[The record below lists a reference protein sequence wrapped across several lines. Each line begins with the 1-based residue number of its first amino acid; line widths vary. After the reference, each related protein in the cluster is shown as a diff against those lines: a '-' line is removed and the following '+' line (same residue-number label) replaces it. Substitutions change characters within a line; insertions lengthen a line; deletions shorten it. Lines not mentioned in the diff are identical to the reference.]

1 MLPATRLLPEPGP
14 LRAAPATALRAAGT
28 ARTGSGKRGKKAAAP
43 PATLTLLAW
52 LCRGAGRTGTGASA
66 TVIGQ
71 RRAHVGTA
79 MALRWAGPGLSLPL
93 LLPRRP
99 AGSGIAAAGSPQPPG
114 AVVRIPWAL
123 RQRLQRGAQR
133 RRRGQQEAAPPRPG
147 KLLLRSRRPELS
159 QPRWQTVGRWEQ
171 PPLVSA
177 GWKHR
182 KAYGDYFQLEPS
194 QEAAPALQA
203 PPAEAGQG
211 PTFAELGLQPA
222 LLAGLERLSIGRPTA
237 VQRLAI
243 PALRRGRSA
252 LCAAET
258 GSGKTLAYLL
268 PLLERL
274 LGRPE
279 APAEAAGPAAPR
291 GLVVLPSRELAA
303 QVGAVAA
310 ALCAPA
316 GLAVRGLTGGGAA
329 GGLRRQLR
337 APPPGPAVLL
347 GTPGA
352 LREALRRRFLGLERL
367 RWMVLD
373 EADTLMDDETLANTQ
388 SLHRLPPHVQQ
399 KFVRLKGRDK
409 LPELLLLLKER
420 PASGGAVLI
429 FCNSA
434 STVNWLGYILDD
446 HKIKHLRLQGQM
458 SAAARAGIFASFQK
472 GEVSV
477 LVCTDLAS
485 RGLDTSS
492 VQLVVNYDFPD
503 TLQDYLHRA
512 GRVGRVGSR
521 APGAVVSFV
530 THRWDVDLV
539 RKIETAARKRTGLPG
554 MDSLKLPHQLI
565 RFAYFETY
573 FHLDLDLN
581 LIYVCVIYSS
591 IAFHYYLLPSANI
604 CY

>member
-1 MLPATRLLPEPGP
+1 
-14 LRAAPATALRAAGT
+14 
-28 ARTGSGKRGKKAAAP
+28 
-43 PATLTLLAW
+43 
-52 LCRGAGRTGTGASA
+52 
-66 TVIGQ
+66 
-71 RRAHVGTA
+71 
-79 MALRWAGPGLSLPL
+79 MALSRGGMVAALP
-93 LLPRRP
+93 LLPRRL
-99 AGSGIAAAGSPQPPG
+99 AATRAAAGAQPSG
-114 AVVRIPWAL
+114 SVVRVPWAL
-123 RQRLQRGAQR
+123 RLRLQRGAQR
-133 RRRGQQEAAPPRPG
+133 RRRGQGEAAAAAARPG

-159 QPRWQTVGRWEQ
+159 QPRWQTVGRWERPQ
-171 PPLVSA
+171 LVSA

-182 KAYGDYFQLEPS
+182 KACGDYFQLEPS

-203 PPAEAGQG
+203 PPPDAGQD
-211 PTFAELGLQPA
+211 PTFAEMGLQPA
-222 LLAGLERLSIGRPTA
+222 LLAGLEGLSVGRPTA

-268 PLLERL
+268 PLLDGL
-274 LGRPE
+274 LSHPE
-279 APAEAAGPAAPR
+279 GPAAGPASPR

-310 ALCAPA
+310 ALCRPA
-316 GLAVRGLTGGGAA
+316 GLQVRGLTGGGAA

-337 APPPGPAVLL
+337 APPPGAAVLL

-352 LREALRRRFLGLERL
+352 LREALRRRFLALGRL

-373 EADTLMDDETLANTQ
+373 EADALMDDSFAEPLEEILAHAPLAAGAAGPAGPREARTQVVVVGATFPAGLTQTLGKFTDVSRFVTLTTQ

-399 KFVRLKGRDK
+399 KFVRLKSQDK
-409 LPELLLLLKER
+409 LPELLQLLKER

-472 GEVSV
+472 GDVSV

-503 TLQDYLHRA
+503 TLQDYLHRV
-512 GRVGRVGSR
+512 GRVGRVGSKAR
-521 APGAVVSFV
+521 GAVVSFV

-554 MDSLKLPHQLI
+554 MDSSINKPPLKGG
-565 RFAYFETY
+565 
-573 FHLDLDLN
+573 
-581 LIYVCVIYSS
+581 
-591 IAFHYYLLPSANI
+591 
-604 CY
+604 

>member
-1 MLPATRLLPEPGP
+1 
-14 LRAAPATALRAAGT
+14 
-28 ARTGSGKRGKKAAAP
+28 AAA
-43 PATLTLLAW
+43 
-52 LCRGAGRTGTGASA
+52 
-66 TVIGQ
+66 
-71 RRAHVGTA
+71 
-79 MALRWAGPGLSLPL
+79 
-93 LLPRRP
+93 
-99 AGSGIAAAGSPQPPG
+99 AAAGG
-114 AVVRIPWAL
+114 
-123 RQRLQRGAQR
+123 QRDSG
-133 RRRGQQEAAPPRPG
+133 GG
-147 KLLLRSRRPELS
+147 
-159 QPRWQTVGRWEQ
+159 G
-171 PPLVSA
+171 
-177 GWKHR
+177 G
-182 KAYGDYFQLEPS
+182 EP
-194 QEAAPALQA
+194 A
-203 PPAEAGQG
+203 G

-279 APAEAAGPAAPR
+279 APAAEAEGPAAPR

-352 LREALRRRFLGLERL
+352 LREALRRRFLALERL

-373 EADTLMDDETLANTQ
+373 EADSLMDESFTELLEEILAHRTQVVVVGATFPAGLSETLAKFTDVDRFVTFSTQ
-388 SLHRLPPHVQQ
+388 SLHHLPPHVQQ

-409 LPELLLLLKER
+409 LPELLQLLKER
-420 PASGGAVLI
+420 PSSAGAVLI

-446 HKIKHLRLQGQM
+446 HRIKHLRLQGQM
-458 SAAARAGIFASFQK
+458 SATARAGIFASFQK
-472 GEVSV
+472 GDVSV

-485 RGLDTSS
+485 RGLDTS
-492 VQLVVNYDFPD
+492 
-503 TLQDYLHRA
+503 
-512 GRVGRVGSR
+512 
-521 APGAVVSFV
+521 
-530 THRWDVDLV
+530 RW
-539 RKIETAARKRTGLPG
+539 KE
-554 MDSLKLPHQLI
+554 
-565 RFAYFETY
+565 
-573 FHLDLDLN
+573 
-581 LIYVCVIYSS
+581 
-591 IAFHYYLLPSANI
+591 
-604 CY
+604 

>member
-1 MLPATRLLPEPGP
+1 VAVPPERESPG
-14 LRAAPATALRAAGT
+14 G
-28 ARTGSGKRGKKAAAP
+28 
-43 PATLTLLAW
+43 
-52 LCRGAGRTGTGASA
+52 
-66 TVIGQ
+66 
-71 RRAHVGTA
+71 
-79 MALRWAGPGLSLPL
+79 
-93 LLPRRP
+93 LPR
-99 AGSGIAAAGSPQPPG
+99 
-114 AVVRIPWAL
+114 
-123 RQRLQRGAQR
+123 
-133 RRRGQQEAAPPRPG
+133 
-147 KLLLRSRRPELS
+147 
-159 QPRWQTVGRWEQ
+159 T
-171 PPLVSA
+171 
-177 GWKHR
+177 
-182 KAYGDYFQLEPS
+182 
-194 QEAAPALQA
+194 EAAPALQA

-352 LREALRRRFLGLERL
+352 LREALRRRFLALERL

-373 EADTLMDDETLANTQ
+373 EADLLMDETQVVVVGATFPAGLSETLAKFTDVGQFVTLSTQ

-409 LPELLLLLKER
+409 LPELLQLLKER
-420 PASGGAVLI
+420 PSSGGAVLI

-472 GEVSV
+472 GDVSV

-512 GRVGRVGSR
+512 GRVGRVGSK

-554 MDSLKLPHQLI
+554 MDSINKPSPKGVEVRLRLLHISL
-565 RFAYFETY
+565 
-573 FHLDLDLN
+573 L
-581 LIYVCVIYSS
+581 VC
-591 IAFHYYLLPSANI
+591 I
-604 CY
+604 CGK

>member
-1 MLPATRLLPEPGP
+1 A
-14 LRAAPATALRAAGT
+14 
-28 ARTGSGKRGKKAAAP
+28 
-43 PATLTLLAW
+43 
-52 LCRGAGRTGTGASA
+52 
-66 TVIGQ
+66 
-71 RRAHVGTA
+71 A
-79 MALRWAGPGLSLPL
+79 MALSGGGMGAALP
-93 LLPRRP
+93 LLPRRL
-99 AGSGIAAAGSPQPPG
+99 AATRAAAAGEQPPG
-114 AVVRIPWAL
+114 SVVRVPWAL
-123 RQRLQRGAQR
+123 RLRLQRGAQR
-133 RRRGQQEAAPPRPG
+133 RRRGQEAAAAAAPRG

-171 PPLVSA
+171 PQLVSA

-182 KAYGDYFQLEPS
+182 KACGDYFQLEPS
-194 QEAAPALQA
+194 QDAAPALQA
-203 PPAEAGQG
+203 PPPDAGQG
-211 PTFAELGLQPA
+211 PSFAEMGLQPA
-222 LLAGLERLSIGRPTA
+222 LLAGLEGLSIGRPTA

-268 PLLERL
+268 PLLDGL
-274 LGRPE
+274 LSRPE
-279 APAEAAGPAAPR
+279 EPAAEAAGPASPR

-310 ALCAPA
+310 ALCRPA
-316 GLAVRGLTGGGAA
+316 GLQV
-329 GGLRRQLR
+329 
-337 APPPGPAVLL
+337 
-347 GTPGA
+347 
-352 LREALRRRFLGLERL
+352 
-367 RWMVLD
+367 
-373 EADTLMDDETLANTQ
+373 DTLMDDSFTELLEEILAHAPLAAGAPGPAGPGETRTQMVVVGATFPAGLSQTLEKFTDVGRFVTLTTQ

-409 LPELLLLLKER
+409 LPELLQLLKER
-420 PASGGAVLI
+420 PASRGAVLI

-458 SAAARAGIFASFQK
+458 SATARAGIFASFQK
-472 GEVSV
+472 GDVSV
-477 LVCTDLAS
+477 LICTDLAS

-503 TLQDYLHRA
+503 TLQDYLHRV
-512 GRVGRVGSR
+512 GRVGRVGSK

-554 MDSLKLPHQLI
+554 MDSSINKLP
-565 RFAYFETY
+565 
-573 FHLDLDLN
+573 
-581 LIYVCVIYSS
+581 
-591 IAFHYYLLPSANI
+591 PKGG
-604 CY
+604 

>member
-1 MLPATRLLPEPGP
+1 M
-14 LRAAPATALRAAGT
+14 AL
-28 ARTGSGKRGKKAAAP
+28 SRGGMAAA
-43 PATLTLLAW
+43 
-52 LCRGAGRTGTGASA
+52 
-66 TVIGQ
+66 
-71 RRAHVGTA
+71 
-79 MALRWAGPGLSLPL
+79 
-93 LLPRRP
+93 LPRRL
-99 AGSGIAAAGSPQPPG
+99 AATRAAAAAGAQPPES
-114 AVVRIPWAL
+114 VVRVPWAL
-123 RQRLQRGAQR
+123 RVRLQRGAQR
-133 RRRGQQEAAPPRPG
+133 RRRGQGEAAAAVRPG

-159 QPRWQTVGRWEQ
+159 QPRGQTVGRWERPQ
-171 PPLVSA
+171 LVSG

-182 KAYGDYFQLEPS
+182 KACGDYFQLEPS
-194 QEAAPALQA
+194 QEAAPGLQA
-203 PPAEAGQG
+203 PPLEAGQG
-211 PTFAELGLQPA
+211 PSFAEMGLQPA
-222 LLAGLERLSIGRPTA
+222 LLAGLEGLSIGRPTA

-268 PLLERL
+268 PLLDGL
-274 LGRPE
+274 LSRPE
-279 APAEAAGPAAPR
+279 GPEAAAAGPASPR

-310 ALCAPA
+310 ALCRPA
-316 GLAVRGLTGGGAA
+316 GLQVRGLTGGGAA

-337 APPPGPAVLL
+337 AAPPGAAVLL

-352 LREALRRRFLGLERL
+352 VREALLRRFLALERL
-367 RWMVLD
+367 RWIVLD
-373 EADTLMDDETLANTQ
+373 EADTLMDESFAGSLEEILAHAPLAAGAPGPDGPGEVRTQVVVVGATFPAGLSQTLGKFTDVGRFVTLTTQ

-409 LPELLLLLKER
+409 LPELLQLLKER

-458 SAAARAGIFASFQK
+458 SAATRAGIFASFQK
-472 GEVSV
+472 GDVPV

-503 TLQDYLHRA
+503 TLQDYLHRV
-512 GRVGRVGSR
+512 GRVGRVGSK

-539 RKIETAARKRTGLPG
+539 RKIETAARKKTGLPG
-554 MDSLKLPHQLI
+554 MDSLINKPTP
-565 RFAYFETY
+565 RGG
-573 FHLDLDLN
+573 
-581 LIYVCVIYSS
+581 
-591 IAFHYYLLPSANI
+591 
-604 CY
+604 

>member
-1 MLPATRLLPEPGP
+1 R
-14 LRAAPATALRAAGT
+14 
-28 ARTGSGKRGKKAAAP
+28 
-43 PATLTLLAW
+43 
-52 LCRGAGRTGTGASA
+52 TGASA
-66 TVIGQ
+66 SF
-71 RRAHVGTA
+71 RR
-79 MALRWAGPGLSLPL
+79 
-93 LLPRRP
+93 
-99 AGSGIAAAGSPQPPG
+99 
-114 AVVRIPWAL
+114 
-123 RQRLQRGAQR
+123 
-133 RRRGQQEAAPPRPG
+133 
-147 KLLLRSRRPELS
+147 
-159 QPRWQTVGRWEQ
+159 
-171 PPLVSA
+171 
-177 GWKHR
+177 HR
-182 KAYGDYFQLEPS
+182 
-194 QEAAPALQA
+194 A

-279 APAEAAGPAAPR
+279 AAAEAAGPAAPR

-352 LREALRRRFLGLERL
+352 LREALRRRFLALERL

-373 EADTLMDDETLANTQ
+373 EADSLMDESFTELLEEILAHAP
-388 SLHRLPPHVQQ
+388 LAAG
-399 KFVRLKGRDK
+399 KFVRLKGQDK
-409 LPELLLLLKER
+409 LPELLQLLKER
-420 PASGGAVLI
+420 PSSGGAVLI

-434 STVNWLGYILDD
+434 STVNWLSYIMDD

-472 GEVSV
+472 DDVSV

-485 RGLDTSS
+485 RGLDTSN

-512 GRVGRVGSR
+512 GRVGRVGSKAR
-521 APGAVVSFV
+521 GAVVSFV

-539 RKIETAARKRTGLPG
+539 RKIETAARKRTVTCPVSELIVKNPEKPNT
-554 MDSLKLPHQLI
+554 LKDV
-565 RFAYFETY
+565 F
-573 FHLDLDLN
+573 
-581 LIYVCVIYSS
+581 C
-591 IAFHYYLLPSANI
+591 
-604 CY
+604 

>member
-1 MLPATRLLPEPGP
+1 MAPG
-14 LRAAPATALRAAGT
+14 RGGIAG
-28 ARTGSGKRGKKAAAP
+28 AVP
-43 PATLTLLAW
+43 
-52 LCRGAGRTGTGASA
+52 
-66 TVIGQ
+66 
-71 RRAHVGTA
+71 
-79 MALRWAGPGLSLPL
+79 
-93 LLPRRP
+93 LLPRRL
-99 AGSGIAAAGSPQPPG
+99 AATRAAAGAQPPG
-114 AVVRIPWAL
+114 SVVRVPWAL
-123 RQRLQRGAQR
+123 RVRLQRGAQR
-133 RRRGQQEAAPPRPG
+133 RQRGQGEAAAARPG

-159 QPRWQTVGRWEQ
+159 QPRWQTVGRWER

-182 KAYGDYFQLEPS
+182 KARGDYFQLEPS
-194 QEAAPALQA
+194 QEAAPALEA
-203 PPAEAGQG
+203 PAARQG
-211 PTFAELGLQPA
+211 PSFAEMGLQPA
-222 LLAGLERLSIGRPTA
+222 LLAGLARLSVGRPTA

-268 PLLERL
+268 PLLDRL
-274 LGRPE
+274 LSR
-279 APAEAAGPAAPR
+279 PAEPPADAAGPASPR

-310 ALCAPA
+310 ALCRPA
-316 GLAVRGLTGGGAA
+316 GLPVRGLTGGGAA

-337 APPPGPAVLL
+337 APPPGAAVLL

-352 LREALRRRFLGLERL
+352 LRAALRWRFLALGRL

-373 EADTLMDDETLANTQ
+373 EADALMDESFAEPLEEILAHAPLAAGAPGPAGPGEARTQVVVVGATFPTGLSEMLEKFTDVGRFVTLTTQ
-388 SLHRLPPHVQQ
+388 NLHRLPPHVQQ
-399 KFVRLKGRDK
+399 KFVRLKGQDK
-409 LPELLLLLKER
+409 LPELLQLLKEG
-420 PASGGAVLI
+420 PASGRTVLI

-472 GEVSV
+472 GDVSV

-492 VQLVVNYDFPD
+492 VQLVVNYDFPE
-503 TLQDYLHRA
+503 TLQDYLHRV
-512 GRVGRVGSR
+512 GRVGRVGSKG
-521 APGAVVSFV
+521 PGAVVSFV

-539 RKIETAARKRTGLPG
+539 RKIETAARKKSGLPG
-554 MDSLKLPHQLI
+554 MDS
-565 RFAYFETY
+565 
-573 FHLDLDLN
+573 
-581 LIYVCVIYSS
+581 S
-591 IAFHYYLLPSANI
+591 INKPTPKGG
-604 CY
+604 

>member
-1 MLPATRLLPEPGP
+1 MALSRGGVVAALPVQPRRLAATR
-14 LRAAPATALRAAGT
+14 
-28 ARTGSGKRGKKAAAP
+28 
-43 PATLTLLAW
+43 
-52 LCRGAGRTGTGASA
+52 
-66 TVIGQ
+66 
-71 RRAHVGTA
+71 
-79 MALRWAGPGLSLPL
+79 
-93 LLPRRP
+93 
-99 AGSGIAAAGSPQPPG
+99 AAAGAQAPG
-114 AVVRIPWAL
+114 NVVRVPWAL
-123 RQRLQRGAQR
+123 RLRLQRGAQR
-133 RRRGQQEAAPPRPG
+133 RRRGQGEAAARTG
-147 KLLLRSRRPELS
+147 KLLLRSRRPELN
-159 QPRWQTVGRWEQ
+159 QPRWQTVGRWERPQ
-171 PPLVSA
+171 LVSA

-182 KAYGDYFQLEPS
+182 KACGDYFQLEPS

-203 PPAEAGQG
+203 PPPDAGQG
-211 PTFAELGLQPA
+211 PTFAEMGLQPA
-222 LLAGLERLSIGRPTA
+222 LLAGLEGLSIGRPTA
-237 VQRLAI
+237 VQRLTI
-243 PALRRGRSA
+243 PALRRGGSA

-268 PLLERL
+268 PLLDGL
-274 LGRPE
+274 LSRPE
-279 APAEAAGPAAPR
+279 EPASPR

-310 ALCAPA
+310 ALCRPA
-316 GLAVRGLTGGGAA
+316 GLQVRGLTGGGAA

-337 APPPGPAVLL
+337 APPPGAAVLL

-352 LREALRRRFLGLERL
+352 LRQALRRRFLALGRL

-373 EADTLMDDETLANTQ
+373 EADALMDDSFTEPLEEILAHAPLAAGAPGPAGPGEARTQVVVVGATFPAGLSETLEKFTDVGRFVTLTTQ

-409 LPELLLLLKER
+409 LPELLQLLKER
-420 PASGGAVLI
+420 SASSGAVLI

-458 SAAARAGIFASFQK
+458 SAAARADIFASFQK
-472 GEVSV
+472 GDVSI

-503 TLQDYLHRA
+503 TLQYYLHRV
-512 GRVGRVGSR
+512 GRVGRVGSK

-554 MDSLKLPHQLI
+554 MDSSVNKP
-565 RFAYFETY
+565 
-573 FHLDLDLN
+573 
-581 LIYVCVIYSS
+581 
-591 IAFHYYLLPSANI
+591 PPKGG
-604 CY
+604 

>member
-1 MLPATRLLPEPGP
+1 
-14 LRAAPATALRAAGT
+14 
-28 ARTGSGKRGKKAAAP
+28 
-43 PATLTLLAW
+43 
-52 LCRGAGRTGTGASA
+52 
-66 TVIGQ
+66 
-71 RRAHVGTA
+71 
-79 MALRWAGPGLSLPL
+79 
-93 LLPRRP
+93 LLPRRL
-99 AGSGIAAAGSPQPPG
+99 AASQAAAAGAQPPES
-114 AVVRIPWAL
+114 VVRIPWAL
-123 RQRLQRGAQR
+123 RLRLQRGAQR
-133 RRRGQQEAAPPRPG
+133 RRRGQGEAAVAARPG

-159 QPRWQTVGRWEQ
+159 QPRWQTVGRWERPQ
-171 PPLVSA
+171 LVSA

-182 KAYGDYFQLEPS
+182 KACGDYFQLEPS
-194 QEAAPALQA
+194 QEAAPALQT
-203 PPAEAGQG
+203 PRPDAGQG
-211 PTFAELGLQPA
+211 PSFAEMGLQPV
-222 LLAGLERLSIGRPTA
+222 LLAGLEGLAIGRPTA

-268 PLLERL
+268 PLLDRL
-274 LGRPE
+274 LSRPE
-279 APAEAAGPAAPR
+279 GPAA
-291 GLVVLPSRELAA
+291 
-303 QVGAVAA
+303 VA
-310 ALCAPA
+310 
-316 GLAVRGLTGGGAA
+316 
-329 GGLRRQLR
+329 LR
-337 APPPGPAVLL
+337 APPPGAAVLL

-352 LREALRRRFLGLERL
+352 LREALRRRFLALERL

-373 EADTLMDDETLANTQ
+373 EVDALMDESFAELLEEILAYAPLAAGAPGPAGPGEVRTQVVVVGATFPAGLSETLGKFTDVGRFVTLTTQ

-409 LPELLLLLKER
+409 LPELLQLLKEH
-420 PASGGAVLI
+420 PVSGGSVLI

-472 GEVSV
+472 GDVSV

-503 TLQDYLHRA
+503 TLRDYLHRV
-512 GRVGRVGSR
+512 GRVGRVGSK

-554 MDSLKLPHQLI
+554 MDSSINEP
-565 RFAYFETY
+565 
-573 FHLDLDLN
+573 
-581 LIYVCVIYSS
+581 SS
-591 IAFHYYLLPSANI
+591 K
-604 CY
+604 

>member
-1 MLPATRLLPEPGP
+1 
-14 LRAAPATALRAAGT
+14 
-28 ARTGSGKRGKKAAAP
+28 
-43 PATLTLLAW
+43 
-52 LCRGAGRTGTGASA
+52 
-66 TVIGQ
+66 
-71 RRAHVGTA
+71 
-79 MALRWAGPGLSLPL
+79 MALSRGGMAGALPL
-93 LLPRRP
+93 LLRRL
-99 AGSGIAAAGSPQPPG
+99 AATGAAAAGGQPPDS
-114 AVVRIPWAL
+114 VVRVPWAL
-123 RQRLQRGAQR
+123 RMRLQRGAQR
-133 RRRGQQEAAPPRPG
+133 RRRGKGEAATAVRPG

-159 QPRWQTVGRWEQ
+159 QPSWQTVGRWERPQ
-171 PPLVSA
+171 LVSA

-182 KAYGDYFQLEPS
+182 KARGDYFQLEPS
-194 QEAAPALQA
+194 QAAAPALQA
-203 PPAEAGQG
+203 QRPDSGHG
-211 PTFAELGLQPA
+211 PSFAEMGLQPA
-222 LLAGLERLSIGRPTA
+222 LLSGLERLSIGRPTA
-237 VQRLAI
+237 VQRLVI

-268 PLLERL
+268 PLLDGL
-274 LGRPE
+274 LSRPE
-279 APAEAAGPAAPR
+279 GPAEAAAVGPASPR
-291 GLVVLPSRELAA
+291 GLVVLPSRELTA

-310 ALCAPA
+310 ALCRPA
-316 GLAVRGLTGGGAA
+316 GLPVCRLTGGSAA

-337 APPPGPAVLL
+337 TPAPGPAVLL

-352 LREALRRRFLGLERL
+352 LGEALRRRFLALERL

-373 EADTLMDDETLANTQ
+373 EADALMDETFAQPLEEILAHAPLAAGAPEPDGPGEARTQ
-388 SLHRLPPHVQQ
+388 VVVVGATFPAGLSQTLEKFTDVGRFVTLSTQNLHRLPPHVPQ
-399 KFVRLKGRDK
+399 KFVRLKGQDK
-409 LPELLLLLKER
+409 LPELLQLLKER

-458 SAAARAGIFASFQK
+458 SADARAGIFASFQK
-472 GEVSV
+472 SDVSV

-503 TLQDYLHRA
+503 TLQDYLHRV

-554 MDSLKLPHQLI
+554 MDS
-565 RFAYFETY
+565 
-573 FHLDLDLN
+573 
-581 LIYVCVIYSS
+581 S
-591 IAFHYYLLPSANI
+591 INEPPPRGA
-604 CY
+604 

>member
-1 MLPATRLLPEPGP
+1 
-14 LRAAPATALRAAGT
+14 
-28 ARTGSGKRGKKAAAP
+28 
-43 PATLTLLAW
+43 
-52 LCRGAGRTGTGASA
+52 
-66 TVIGQ
+66 
-71 RRAHVGTA
+71 
-79 MALRWAGPGLSLPL
+79 MALRRGGTAVALPL
-93 LLPRRP
+93 LLPPRRQT
-99 AGSGIAAAGSPQPPG
+99 ATRAAAGGQPPEN
-114 AVVRIPWAL
+114 VVRVPWAL
-123 RQRLQRGAQR
+123 RLRLQRGAR
-133 RRRGQQEAAPPRPG
+133 RRQGQAAAAAVGRRPG

-159 QPRWQTVGRWEQ
+159 QPRWQTVGRWERPQ
-171 PPLVSA
+171 LVSA

-182 KAYGDYFQLEPS
+182 KACGDYFQLEPS
-194 QEAAPALQA
+194 QDAAPALQA
-203 PPAEAGQG
+203 PPSEAGQG
-211 PTFAELGLQPA
+211 ASFAEMGLQPS
-222 LLAGLERLSIGRPTA
+222 LLAGLEGLSIGRPTA

-268 PLLERL
+268 PLLDGL
-274 LGRPE
+274 LSRPE
-279 APAEAAGPAAPR
+279 GPAAEEAEAAASPR

-310 ALCAPA
+310 ALCRPA
-316 GLAVRGLTGGGAA
+316 GLQVRGLTGGGAA

-337 APPPGPAVLL
+337 AAPPGAAVLL

-352 LREALRRRFLGLERL
+352 VREALRRRFLALGRL

-373 EADTLMDDETLANTQ
+373 EADALMDESFAEPLEEILAHAPLAAGAPGPTGPGEARTQVVVVGATFPAGLSQTLGKFTDVGQFVTLATQ

-409 LPELLLLLKER
+409 LPELLQLLKER
-420 PASGGAVLI
+420 PATGGAVLI

-472 GEVSV
+472 GDVSV

-503 TLQDYLHRA
+503 TLQDYLHRV
-512 GRVGRVGSR
+512 GRVGRVGSK

-554 MDSLKLPHQLI
+554 MDS
-565 RFAYFETY
+565 
-573 FHLDLDLN
+573 
-581 LIYVCVIYSS
+581 S
-591 IAFHYYLLPSANI
+591 INNRPPKGG
-604 CY
+604 

>member
-1 MLPATRLLPEPGP
+1 MALSRGGAAAA
-14 LRAAPATALRAAGT
+14 RAAV
-28 ARTGSGKRGKKAAAP
+28 
-43 PATLTLLAW
+43 
-52 LCRGAGRTGTGASA
+52 GA
-66 TVIGQ
+66 
-71 RRAHVGTA
+71 
-79 MALRWAGPGLSLPL
+79 
-93 LLPRRP
+93 
-99 AGSGIAAAGSPQPPG
+99 QPPG
-114 AVVRIPWAL
+114 SVVRVPWAL

-133 RRRGQQEAAPPRPG
+133 RRRPQGEAAAAARPG

-159 QPRWQTVGRWEQ
+159 QPRWQTVGRWERPQ
-171 PPLVSA
+171 LVSA

-182 KAYGDYFQLEPS
+182 KACGDYFQLEPS

-203 PPAEAGQG
+203 PPPEAGQG
-211 PTFAELGLQPA
+211 PSFAELGLQPA
-222 LLAGLERLSIGRPTA
+222 LLAGLEGLAVGRPTA

-268 PLLERL
+268 PLLDRL
-274 LGRPE
+274 LARPE
-279 APAEAAGPAAPR
+279 AGAEGAEAVAVAGPPSPR

-310 ALCAPA
+310 ALCRPA
-316 GLAVRGLTGGGAA
+316 GLTVRGLTGGGAA

-352 LREALRRRFLGLERL
+352 LREALRRRFLALWRL

-373 EADTLMDDETLANTQ
+373 EADALMDDSFAEPLEEILAHAPLAAGAPGPAGPGEARTQVVVVGATFPAGLSQTLSKFTDVGRFVTLSTQ

-409 LPELLLLLKER
+409 LPELLQLLKER

-446 HKIKHLRLQGQM
+446 HRIKHLRLQGQM
-458 SAAARAGIFASFQK
+458 SADARASIFASFQK
-472 GEVSV
+472 GDVSV
-477 LVCTDLAS
+477 LACTDLAS

-503 TLQDYLHRA
+503 TLQDYLHRV
-512 GRVGRVGSR
+512 GRVGRVGSK
-521 APGAVVSFV
+521 APGVVVSFV

-554 MDSLKLPHQLI
+554 MDS
-565 RFAYFETY
+565 
-573 FHLDLDLN
+573 
-581 LIYVCVIYSS
+581 S
-591 IAFHYYLLPSANI
+591 INEPPPKGG
-604 CY
+604 

>member
-1 MLPATRLLPEPGP
+1 MALSRGGM
-14 LRAAPATALRAAGT
+14 AAP
-28 ARTGSGKRGKKAAAP
+28 
-43 PATLTLLAW
+43 
-52 LCRGAGRTGTGASA
+52 
-66 TVIGQ
+66 
-71 RRAHVGTA
+71 
-79 MALRWAGPGLSLPL
+79 LPL
-93 LLPRRP
+93 LLPRRL
-99 AGSGIAAAGSPQPPG
+99 AAGAEPPEN
-114 AVVRIPWAL
+114 VVRVPWAL
-123 RQRLQRGAQR
+123 RLRLQRGAQR
-133 RRRGQQEAAPPRPG
+133 RRRGQKEAAAAARPG

-159 QPRWQTVGRWEQ
+159 QPRWQTVGRWERPQ
-171 PPLVSA
+171 LVSA

-182 KAYGDYFQLEPS
+182 KACGDYFQLEPS

-203 PPAEAGQG
+203 PPPPDAEQG
-211 PTFAELGLQPA
+211 PSFAAMGLQPA
-222 LLAGLERLSIGRPTA
+222 LLAGLEGLSIGRPTA

-268 PLLERL
+268 PLLDGL
-274 LGRPE
+274 LSRPE
-279 APAEAAGPAAPR
+279 GPAEAAAGPASPR

-310 ALCAPA
+310 ALCRPA
-316 GLAVRGLTGGGAA
+316 GLGVRGLTGGGAA

-337 APPPGPAVLL
+337 APGPGAAVLL

-352 LREALRRRFLGLERL
+352 LREALRRRFLALGRL
-367 RWMVLD
+367 SWMVLD
-373 EADTLMDDETLANTQ
+373 EADALMDDSFTEALEEILAHAPLAAGAPGPAGPGEARTQVVVVGATFPAGLSQTLGKFTDVGRFVTLATQ

-409 LPELLLLLKER
+409 LPELLQLLKER

-429 FCNSA
+429 FCNTA

-472 GEVSV
+472 GDVSV

-503 TLQDYLHRA
+503 TLQDYLHRV
-512 GRVGRVGSR
+512 GRVGRVGSK

-554 MDSLKLPHQLI
+554 MDS
-565 RFAYFETY
+565 
-573 FHLDLDLN
+573 
-581 LIYVCVIYSS
+581 S
-591 IAFHYYLLPSANI
+591 INKPPPKGG
-604 CY
+604 

>member
-1 MLPATRLLPEPGP
+1 RVPCT
-14 LRAAPATALRAAGT
+14 
-28 ARTGSGKRGKKAAAP
+28 
-43 PATLTLLAW
+43 
-52 LCRGAGRTGTGASA
+52 
-66 TVIGQ
+66 
-71 RRAHVGTA
+71 
-79 MALRWAGPGLSLPL
+79 
-93 LLPRRP
+93 
-99 AGSGIAAAGSPQPPG
+99 
-114 AVVRIPWAL
+114 L

-133 RRRGQQEAAPPRPG
+133 RRREQREAAAPRSG

-194 QEAAPALQA
+194 QQAAPALQA

-222 LLAGLERLSIGRPTA
+222 LLAGLERLSICRPTA

-279 APAEAAGPAAPR
+279 APAEAVAAAGPAAPR
-291 GLVVLPSRELAA
+291 GL
-303 QVGAVAA
+303 
-310 ALCAPA
+310 
-316 GLAVRGLTGGGAA
+316 
-329 GGLRRQLR
+329 
-337 APPPGPAVLL
+337 
-347 GTPGA
+347 
-352 LREALRRRFLGLERL
+352 ALRRRFLALERL

-373 EADTLMDDETLANTQ
+373 EADSLMDESFTELLEEILAHAPLAAGAPGPAGPDEERTQVVVVGATFPAGLSETLANFTDVGRFVTLGTQ

-409 LPELLLLLKER
+409 LPELLQLLKER
-420 PASGGAVLI
+420 PSSAGAVLI

-446 HKIKHLRLQGQM
+446 HRIKHLRLQGQM

-472 GEVSV
+472 GDVSV

-512 GRVGRVGSR
+512 GRVGRVGSK

-554 MDSLKLPHQLI
+554 MDSINK
-565 RFAYFETY
+565 
-573 FHLDLDLN
+573 
-581 LIYVCVIYSS
+581 
-591 IAFHYYLLPSANI
+591 PSPNAG
-604 CY
+604 